1 MYLFLSEQL
10 AWKENNN
17 KKIKHHLIVGAA
29 LSGKK
34 KLVQPILTIYRTA
47 IKKKRSKQ
55 TQVFVSLVKK
65 DERRK
70 SQVSY
75 QHGRPAEGSWS
86 KPSPLLTINYN
97 KNNLSRPVE
106 HWTPGS
112 LCVCCVQITILHSE
126 SGRSAQ
132 FNDEL

>member
-47 IKKKRSKQ
+47 IKKKKVKANPGVCFSCKERWETKKSSQLPTWSSSRGVVIK
-55 TQVFVSLVKK
+55 TVS
-65 DERRK
+65 
-70 SQVSY
+70 
-75 QHGRPAEGSWS
+75 P
-86 KPSPLLTINYN
+86 INN
-97 KNNLSRPVE
+97 
-106 HWTPGS
+106 
-112 LCVCCVQITILHSE
+112 
-126 SGRSAQ
+126 
-132 FNDEL
+132 